1 MSPSLTGTPFFST
14 EEALSSEP
22 SVDDSIAREP
32 NPVEL
37 DCFHSIFKVSI
48 SETDFYFFF
57 VFTNITHKGYLT
69 PLSLIMPFHCQ
80 SSPVAPQNT

>member
-1 MSPSLTGTPFFST
+1 MNPSLTGAPFFST

-22 SVDDSIAREP
+22 SVDDSIARES

-48 SETDFYFFF
+48 SETDFYFFLYSPISP
-57 VFTNITHKGYLT
+57 TKGIL
-69 PLSLIMPFHCQ
+69 HH
-80 SSPVAPQNT
+80 